1 MNPDSNARNAKKG
14 ASVPGVAQA
23 PARREVGAFRS
34 TGAEVEARVWHK
46 FYDKSVAPSLN
57 YEALVLPERLA
68 RSAEAYPDATAI
80 LFLGSRLTYRQ
91 LKDQVDRLATALAAL
106 GVTKGM
112 RVAIHLPNLPQTV
125 IAYYATL
132 ALGGEVV
139 MTNPLYVERELEHQW
154 NDADCQVAVTADF
167 LFQSRLRHIRSRLP
181 VKHYI
186 VASIP
191 EYLPFPLRQLAPFKL
206 RRMKPPAIARVP
218 VGPGVSHFRPL
229 VDATE
234 PDPPAVEVGL
244 DDVAALQYTGGT
256 TGVTK
261 GAMLT
266 HRNLSVNVQ
275 QSMTWLHCAHGSEVV
290 LSALPLFHVF
300 GMTVCMNFPIG
311 AAAAMVLLPNP
322 RDIPEV
328 VKAVVKHRVTLFM
341 GVPAMFHA
349 INQFPGIEHQDI
361 RCVKVCFCGSAPLPL
376 PVLERFEQLT
386 GSHIVEGFGLTET
399 SPVTHVHPTD
409 GLRKPGSI
417 GIPFPD
423 TDSKVV
429 DLETGTREMPTGEP
443 GELLIKGPQVMA
455 GYWNMPGE
463 TAAAL
468 QGGWLHTGDIA
479 TIDEDG
485 YHRIVGRKKDMIIAS
500 GYNVYPDEVD
510 GVLLRHPAVLEAATI
525 GVPDPK
531 RGESIKSFLV
541 LKPGEHATAE
551 QIVAYCRSN
560 LAAYKVPRLI
570 EFRDSLPKSG
580 ILKILRVELRRQE
593 QELAGSLAD
602 S

>member
-1 MNPDSNARNAKKG
+1 MEP
-14 ASVPGVAQA
+14 
-23 PARREVGAFRS
+23 
-34 TGAEVEARVWHK
+34 RVWHRH
-46 FYDKSVAPSLN
+46 YDTNVRPSLV
-57 YEALVLPERLA
+57 YEELVLPERLE
-68 RSAEAYPDATAI
+68 RSAEAYPDAPAI
-80 LFLGSRLTYRQ
+80 LFLGCRLTYRE

-106 GVTKGM
+106 GVTRET

-125 IAYYATL
+125 IAYYAVL
-132 ALGGEVV
+132 SLGGQVV

-154 NDADCQVAVTADF
+154 NDAGCEFAITADF
-167 LFQSRLRHIRSRLP
+167 LFATRLRHIRSRLP
-181 VKHYI
+181 IKHYV

-191 EYLPFPLRQLAPFKL
+191 EYLPFPLRYLAPLKL
-206 RRMKPPAIARVP
+206 RRMNPPAIARVAAE
-218 VGPGVSHFRPL
+218 PGVHRFRKL
-229 VDATE
+229 VAATE
-234 PDPPAVEVGL
+234 PDPPAVSIGL

-256 TGVTK
+256 TGVSK

-266 HRNLSVNVQ
+266 HRNLSCNVQ
-275 QSMTWLHCAHGSEVV
+275 QCITWLHCTHGSEVV

-322 RDIPEV
+322 RDIPAL
-328 VKAVVKHRVTLFM
+328 VKAVVKDRITLFM

-349 INQFPGIEHQDI
+349 INEYPGIEHKDI
-361 RCVKVCFCGSAPLPL
+361 RSVKACFSGSAPLP
-376 PVLERFEQLT
+376 VAVTERFEALT

-399 SPVTHVHPTD
+399 SPVTHVSPMD
-409 GLRKPGSI
+409 GLRKAGSI

-423 TDSKVV
+423 TDSRVV
-429 DLETGTREMPTGEP
+429 DLETGARTLPPGEP

-455 GYWNMPGE
+455 GYWNMPEE
-463 TAAAL
+463 TAEVL
-468 QGGWLHTGDIA
+468 RDGWLHTGDIA
-479 TIDEDG
+479 TIDADG
-485 YHRIVGRKKDMIIAS
+485 YHRIVGRKKDMILAS

-510 GVLLRHPAVLEAATI
+510 GVLMKHPAVLEAATI
-525 GVPDPK
+525 GVSDPK

-551 QIVAYCRSN
+551 QIIAYCRSN

-580 ILKILRVELRRQE
+580 ILKILRMTLRDEERKKAA
-593 QELAGSLAD
+593 AGVTG
-602 S
+602 

>member
-1 MNPDSNARNAKKG
+1 
-14 ASVPGVAQA
+14 
-23 PARREVGAFRS
+23 
-34 TGAEVEARVWHK
+34 VEQRVWHRH
-46 FYDKSVAPSLN
+46 YDAGVRASLV
-57 YEALVLPERLA
+57 YEELVLPERLE
-68 RSAEAYPDATAI
+68 RSAEAYPDAPAV
-80 LFLGSRLTYRQ
+80 LFLGCRLTYRQ

-106 GVTKGM
+106 GVTRET

-125 IAYYATL
+125 IAYYAVL
-132 ALGGEVV
+132 SLGGQVV

-154 NDADCQVAVTADF
+154 NDAGCELAITTDF
-167 LFQSRLRHIRSRLP
+167 LFATRLRHIRSRLP
-181 VKHYI
+181 IKHYV

-191 EYLPFPLRQLAPFKL
+191 EYLPFPLRQLAPLKL
-206 RRMKPPAIARVP
+206 RRMKPPAIARVAP
-218 VGPGVSHFRPL
+218 GPGVHFFRKL

-234 PDPPAVEVGL
+234 PDPPAVAIAL

-256 TGVTK
+256 TGVSK

-275 QSMTWLHCAHGSEVV
+275 QCITWLHCAHGSEVV

-322 RDIPEV
+322 RDIPAL
-328 VKAVVKHRVTLFM
+328 VKAVTKDRVTLFM
-341 GVPAMFHA
+341 GVPAMFNA
-349 INQFPGIEHQDI
+349 INEYPGIEHRDI
-361 RCVKVCFCGSAPLPL
+361 RSVKSCFSGSAPLPIA
-376 PVLERFEQLT
+376 VTERFEALT

-399 SPVTHVHPTD
+399 SPVTHVNPMG
-409 GLRKPGSI
+409 GLRKAGSI

-429 DLETGTREMPTGEP
+429 DLETGTRTLPAGEA

-455 GYWNMPGE
+455 GYWNMPDD
-463 TAAAL
+463 TADVL
-468 QGGWLHTGDIA
+468 RDGWLHTGDIA

-485 YHRIVGRKKDMIIAS
+485 YHRIVGRKKDMIIVS

-510 GVLLRHPAVLEAATI
+510 GVLMKHPAVLEAATI
-525 GVPDPK
+525 GVTDPK
-531 RGESIKSFLV
+531 RGESIKSYIV

-551 QIVAYCRSN
+551 QIIAYCRSN
-560 LAAYKVPRLI
+560 LAAYKVPRLV

-580 ILKILRVELRRQE
+580 ILKILRMTLRE
-593 QELAGSLAD
+593 EEKAKATAGATA
-602 S
+602 

>member
-1 MNPDSNARNAKKG
+1 MRRCARPGPRVKLG
-14 ASVPGVAQA
+14 PSVP
-23 PARREVGAFRS
+23 RES
-34 TGAEVEARVWHK
+34 EVEARVWHR
-46 FYDKSVAPSLN
+46 FYDKFVPPSLV
-57 YEALVLPERLA
+57 YEPLVLPERLA
-68 RSAEAYPDATAI
+68 RSAEAYPDATA
-80 LFLGSRLTYRQ
+80 LVFLGSRLTYRE
-91 LKDQVDRLATALAAL
+91 LKNQVDRFATALAAL
-106 GVTKGM
+106 GVAKGT

-132 ALGGEVV
+132 SLGAEVV

-154 NDADCQVAVTADF
+154 NDAGCQVAVTADF
-167 LFQSRLRHIRSRLP
+167 LFHSRLRHIRSRLP
-181 VKHYI
+181 VQHYI
-186 VASIP
+186 IASIP
-191 EYLPFPLRQLAPFKL
+191 EYLPFPLRQIAPLKL
-206 RRMKPPAIARVP
+206 RRMKPPAIAHVSPGRGVHLFRKL
-218 VGPGVSHFRPL
+218 VG
-229 VDATE
+229 ATE
-234 PDPPAVEVGL
+234 PDPPAVDVGL

-256 TGVTK
+256 TGVSK

-266 HRNLSVNVQ
+266 HRNLSANVQ
-275 QSMTWLHCAHGSEVV
+275 QSITWLHCTHGSEVV

-349 INQFPGIEHQDI
+349 INQFPGIEHKDI
-361 RCVKVCFCGSAPLPL
+361 RCVKGCFCGSAPLPTA
-376 PVLERFEQLT
+376 VLERFEQLT

-399 SPVTHVHPTD
+399 SPVTHVHPWE
-409 GLRKPGSI
+409 GMRKAGSI

-429 DLETGTREMPTGEP
+429 DLENGTREQPVGEP
-443 GELLIKGPQVMA
+443 GELVIKGPQVMA
-455 GYWNMPGE
+455 GYWNMPEE
-463 TAAAL
+463 TANVL
-468 QGGWLHTGDIA
+468 RNGWLHTGDIA
-479 TIDEDG
+479 TVDQDG
-485 YHRIVGRKKDMIIAS
+485 YFWIVGRKKDMILAS

-510 GVLLRHPAVLEAATI
+510 AVLLRHPAVLEAATI

-531 RGESIKSFLV
+531 RGESIKSFIV
-541 LKPGEHATAE
+541 LKPGEHATVE
-551 QIVAYCRSN
+551 QIIAYCRSN
-560 LAAYKVPRLI
+560 LAAYKVPRTI

-593 QELAGSLAD
+593 RERAGDLAHT
-602 S
+602 